1 VDALRAAERTK
12 AETDTAEEL
21 VHPSPKTTR
30 VPVRMLMIAAMGGT
44 VDAAIS
50 RTQPV
55 SARSATVSGV
65 VACAPSVSERPGTGD
80 VVVSRAQ
87 QV

>member
-12 AETDTAEEL
+12 TETDAAEEL

-50 RTQPV
+50 R
-55 SARSATVSGV
+55 SATVSGV

-80 VVVSRAQ
+80 VAVSRAQ